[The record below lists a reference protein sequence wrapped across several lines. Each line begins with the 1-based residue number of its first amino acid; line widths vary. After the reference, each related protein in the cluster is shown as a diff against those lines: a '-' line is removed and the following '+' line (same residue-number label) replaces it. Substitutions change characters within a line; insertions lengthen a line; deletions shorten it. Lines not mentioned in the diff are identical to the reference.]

1 MNRYRN
7 RKLAHTV
14 MVASIIMLSG
24 HAAAADLDLADNP
37 LFVTAGVAPNI
48 MFLIDDSG
56 SMNNIVPDA
65 PYNPSASQTCQSS
78 FRINPANGQID
89 IRITSGGTRS
99 FVQSG
104 DPYNWGTANVSGGNP
119 ERCFNPTA
127 NYDARLYGEGSS
139 DNTKQPGSYLPAQ
152 YTGHYLNWYFG
163 SSPTSWG
170 TDARAKRLPVP
181 ASPPYQYALRR
192 MDIAKTAAK
201 SMVAGLLDVRVG
213 LASYNG
219 DTGGEINASVADL
232 TAAQRTKLN
241 NRIDALQPTGSTPLA
256 ESLHDIGRYF
266 VGQSAP
272 QYDGMLTLHPDS
284 ASPIQKDDDAV
295 FNHSPIYGSEPNHS
309 PIQQFCQKNFAL
321 LLTDG
326 RPQSDQSIAT
336 STGLTDYKGECAAS
350 GDCLTFGRKPP
361 PREYESAGSDYLDD
375 IAAALYDIDLRPDL
389 DDEDGNEV
397 KNNVVTYT
405 IGFADDQV
413 INDPL
418 MQATADSGGGL
429 FLQARNASQLTNA
442 LRNATSNIFRKVEG
456 SASSVSFNTGSI
468 RAGSQLYQAKF
479 KTAVWT
485 GQVLALSLHDGV
497 TGVDGC
503 NDDDPIGALC
513 PIPQWDAG
521 CTLTGGLC
529 DTTGAD
535 LGSPNGGAARTILT
549 YKTGTIP
556 AGVPFAL
563 TELTASQQAQLN
575 KDATGATDTRG
586 SARVNYLR
594 GDRTQEQTSGGVFRD
609 RESLLGDIV
618 HSSPAYVGPPLRRYP
633 VAWYDQLGGVTPENA
648 GGAQTYR
655 QFKAAHQT
663 RTTMVYAGAND
674 GFLHGFESGKYNT
687 SRELVSG
694 NEGVELLA
702 YMPSKVL
709 QNARYLT
716 YPDYTHRYSV
726 DGAPV
731 ENDVFF
737 DGGWRTVL
745 VGGLGA
751 GGQGLYALDISDPD
765 SFSENYAAST
775 VLWEFND
782 NTATA
787 DPSKSS
793 SDLGFTVSQPA
804 IVRLHNGRWGAVVA
818 NGYNNTK
825 ADGAPSATGN
835 AVLYVL
841 DIKDGSVLAKLDTG
855 VGKAQDPTTTDA
867 AQKRPNGLASPFPVD
882 KDGDFVTDYVY
893 AGDLF
898 GNVWRFDLT
907 ATNPNDWKVSEFA
920 NSGVPTPLF
929 TARDGSN
936 RPQPITTQVQVG
948 VHSNGL
954 NRGVMVYFG
963 TGKALQNSDETAN
976 TSTTQTFYGIW
987 DKDFFGVG
995 ASIDV
1000 DSNLSASTKSGF
1012 TRANLQQ
1019 QQIDAEQTASGD
1031 VFRRVTNNPVDYAST
1046 HGWYLDL
1053 KLVGGSNT
1061 GEMVTVDPVVRGK
1074 AVIFTT
1080 LIPQSGPCVARAAGF
1095 LMVVDQATGGRTR
1108 ETPFDRN
1115 GDRQFTPEGDYL
1127 NFGGGSGG
1135 SEAASGIDITGSTAG
1150 FVLAGD
1156 IDHALI
1162 PQFNG
1167 RIAEQDL
1174 SLGAEPEGRKTWRQL
1189 R

>member
-1 MNRYRN
+1 MNKYCKL
-7 RKLAHTV
+7 KLARTV

-24 HAAAADLDLADNP
+24 HAAAADLDLSDKP
-37 LFVTAGVAPNI
+37 LFVAAGFPPNI
-48 MFLIDDSG
+48 MLLIDDSG

-127 NYDARLYGEGSS
+127 NYDARLYGEGSNGS
-139 DNTKQPGSYLPAQ
+139 TKQPGSYLPAQ

-170 TDARAKRLPVP
+170 TDARSKRLPVP
-181 ASPPYQYALRR
+181 ASPPYQYTLRR
-192 MDIAKTAAK
+192 MDIAKAAGK
-201 SMVAGLLDVRVG
+201 SLVAGLLDVRLG

-219 DTGGEINASVADL
+219 SAGGEINAAIDDL

-241 NRIDALQPTGSTPLA
+241 SRIDALQPTGSTPLA

-284 ASPIQKDDDAV
+284 ASSIQMDDDAV
-295 FNHSPIYGSEPNHS
+295 FNHSPVYGSEPNNS

-326 RPQSDQSIAT
+326 RPQEDRNIADT
-336 STGLTDYKGECAAS
+336 TGLTDYKGECAAS

-375 IAAALYDIDLRPDL
+375 IAAALHDIDLRPDL

-397 KNNVVTYT
+397 KNNIVTYT

-429 FLQARNASQLTNA
+429 FLQARNASQLTTA
-442 LRNATSNIFRKVEG
+442 LRDATSNIFKKVEG

-479 KTAVWT
+479 KAAVWT
-485 GQVLALSLHDGV
+485 GQVLAKTLHDGV
-497 TGVDGC
+497 TGVNGC
-503 NDDDPIGALC
+503 NDDDPIGTLC
-513 PIPQWDAG
+513 PTSQWDAG

-529 DTTGAD
+529 DTNGAN
-535 LGSPNGGAARTILT
+535 LGSPNDGVARKILT
-549 YKTGTIP
+549 YNTGTSE
-556 AGVPFAL
+556 GVPFAL
-563 TELTASQQAQLN
+563 NLLSASQQAELN

-586 SARVNYLR
+586 PARVSYLR
-594 GDRTQEQTSGGVFRD
+594 GDRTQEQTSGGVFRN

-618 HSSPAYVGPPLRRYP
+618 HSSPAYVGPPSRRYP
-633 VAWYDQLGGVTPENA
+633 VAWYDKLGGVTPENA

-655 QFKAAHQT
+655 VFKAAHQT

-687 SRELVSG
+687 NRELVSG

-716 YPDYTHRYSV
+716 YPDYTHRYYV
-726 DGAPV
+726 DGAPA

-737 DGGWRTVL
+737 NGAWRTVL

-765 SFSENYAAST
+765 SFSENNAAST

-782 NTATA
+782 TTATA

-793 SDLGFTVSQPA
+793 ADLGFTVSQPS
-804 IVRLHNGRWGAVVA
+804 IVRLHNGRWGVVVA
-818 NGYNNTK
+818 NGYNNSK
-825 ADGAPSATGN
+825 ADGTASATGN

-841 DIKDGSVLAKLDTG
+841 DIQDGSVLAKLDTG

-867 AQKRPNGLASPFPVD
+867 AQQRPNGLASAFPVD
-882 KDGDFVTDYVY
+882 KDGDFVIDYVY

-907 ATNPNDWKVSEFA
+907 STNPSDWKVSEFGNA
-920 NSGVPTPLF
+920 GVPTPLF

-936 RPQPITTQVQVG
+936 KPQPITTQVQVG
-948 VHSNGL
+948 AHSNGL

-963 TGKALQNSDETAN
+963 TGKALQDLDETAN
-976 TSTTQTFYGIW
+976 TSTTQSFYGIW

-995 ASIDV
+995 ASISV
-1000 DSNLSASTKSGF
+1000 DSDLSGSTKSGF
-1012 TRANLQQ
+1012 ARANLQQ
-1019 QQIDAEQTASGD
+1019 QQIDAETASGD
-1031 VFRRVTNNPVDYAST
+1031 VYRRVTNNSVDYT
-1046 HGWYLDL
+1046 VKHGWYLDL
-1053 KLVGGSNT
+1053 KVGSSSGN
-1061 GEMVTVDPVVRGK
+1061 GEMVTVDPVIRGN

-1080 LIPQSGPCVARAAGF
+1080 LIPQTGPCVARAAGF
-1095 LMVVDQATGGRTR
+1095 LMVVDQATGGRTGG
-1108 ETPFDRN
+1108 TPFDIN
-1115 GDRQFTPEGDYL
+1115 GDRRFTAAGDYL
-1127 NFGGGSGG
+1127 NFGGS
-1135 SEAASGIDITGSTAG
+1135 STEAASGINIAGNTAG

-1156 IDHALI
+1156 MDHALI

-1167 RIAEQDL
+1167 QIAEQDL
-1174 SLGAEPEGRKTWRQL
+1174 NLGAEPEGRKTWRQL